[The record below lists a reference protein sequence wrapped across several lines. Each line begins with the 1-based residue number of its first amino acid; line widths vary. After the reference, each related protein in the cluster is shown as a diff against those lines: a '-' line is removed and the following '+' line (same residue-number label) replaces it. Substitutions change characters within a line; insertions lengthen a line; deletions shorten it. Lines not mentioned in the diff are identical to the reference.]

1 MVSSAIYSAID
12 SSAPATFSSVVVT
25 DMLRGDLGFT
35 GVVITDDVSAAVQVD
50 AWTPAER
57 AVQAVKAGCDIVLAS
72 ADATMAADMA
82 EALIAEAQ
90 ADPAFAQRVDESATR
105 VISLKAGS

>member
-1 MVSSAIYSAID
+1 MSDDLSMKALGGDYSSRA
-12 SSAPATFSSVVVT
+12 
-25 DMLRGDLGFT
+25 
-35 GVVITDDVSAAVQVD
+35 AAVLD
-50 AWTPAER
+50 
-57 AVQAVKAGCDIVLAS
+57 AGCDIVLAS

>member
-1 MVSSAIYSAID
+1 MV
-12 SSAPATFSSVVVT
+12 
-25 DMLRGDLGFT
+25 
-35 GVVITDDVSAAVQVD
+35 
-50 AWTPAER
+50 
-57 AVQAVKAGCDIVLAS
+57 
-72 ADATMAADMA
+72 ADMA

>member
-1 MVSSAIYSAID
+1 MVSSAVYTLID
-12 SSAPATFSSVVVT
+12 AGSPAVFSSVVVT

-35 GVVITDDVSAAVQVD
+35 GVVITDDVSAAAQVST
-50 AWTPAER
+50 WGPAER
-57 AVQAVKAGCDIVLAS
+57 AVLAVRAGCDIVLAS
-72 ADATMAADMA
+72 ADATMVADMA